1 MSTADEGAARS
12 PTSTTTNTGP
22 TTSTTRTITT
32 IPMAEPRS
40 TPESLGAKE
49 SPPGASP
56 TGRGPDGESAARI
69 GPAALLTARWA
80 LLVVGAGLALAQI
93 GWPGLW
99 GGQPA
104 GGVWAPL
111 VVIAVWAAVNFD
123 AARKARRVGPVVGRA
138 DAGVHL
144 LLDVALLTALL
155 ALTGGANNPFTMLYF
170 LPITLATLVSRT
182 WTWIVALGAVVG
194 FAALVV
200 VSTWTF
206 HGAHPAESATAESAT
221 AEPATAEPATGE
233 HVHDHAAHVQS
244 GHAFRE
250 ASDSVAQPSAHD
262 EHYWRHLVGM
272 GVALAVAGSLITYF
286 VHKIAGLLAAQRD
299 ELERL
304 RREAREDRFAAS
316 LGALSAGAAHELG
329 TPLGTIQLLSG
340 ELEWMDPEERSEA
353 VGLIRAQ
360 IERCKDILH
369 SMRNPELSARSLEG
383 EASWSLESLA
393 QSLRAFE
400 LPSPARLEVR
410 CSTEEQTLWHQ
421 PRAVIEQ
428 TVRELVTNACRAARD
443 DRPSSIVITLSGRA
457 DELSIR
463 VQDDGTGMSESEL
476 ASAFEPFF
484 STREGGRGLGL
495 FLARLHVRQL
505 GGSLVLSSG
514 SDSGTTAEL
523 CLPRHPPG
531 YESPP
536 QALASTLQGEV
547 A

>member
-1 MSTADEGAARS
+1 MRHFFILSGVPAVLLGALV
-12 PTSTTTNTGP
+12 
-22 TTSTTRTITT
+22 
-32 IPMAEPRS
+32 MAEP
-40 TPESLGAKE
+40 ESMAE
-49 SPPGASP
+49 SPRAKGRPPGTLP
-56 TGRGPDGESAARI
+56 TGWGSEGEGAARI

-99 GGQPA
+99 GGQPV
-104 GGVWAPL
+104 GGLWAPL

-123 AARKARRVGPVVGRA
+123 AARKARRTNTVARRA

-170 LPITLATLVSRT
+170 LPITLATLVSRS

-206 HGAHPAESATAESAT
+206 HGTQPVVQVAH
-221 AEPATAEPATGE
+221 E
-233 HVHDHAAHVQS
+233 HGHDHAAHVEW
-244 GHAFRE
+244 GHAAHE
-250 ASDSVAQPSAHD
+250 ATGSEAKPSAHD
-262 EHYWRHLVGM
+262 EHYWRHLLGM

-286 VHKIAGLLAAQRD
+286 VHKIAGLLTAQRD

-329 TPLGTIQLLSG
+329 TPLGTIQLLAG
-340 ELEWMDPEERSEA
+340 ELEWMSPEERSEA
-353 VGLIRAQ
+353 VALIREQ

-369 SMRNPELSARSLEG
+369 SMKNPELSARSLEG
-383 EASWSLESLA
+383 GASWSLESLA
-393 QSLRAFE
+393 QSLRALE
-400 LPSPARLEVR
+400 VPSSVHLDVR
-410 CSTEEQTLWHQ
+410 CSTEENNLWHQ

-428 TVRELVTNACRAARD
+428 TVRELVTNACRAAHD
-443 DRPSSIVITLSGRA
+443 DRPLNVVITLSGSGN
-457 DELSIR
+457 ELSIR
-463 VQDDGTGMSESEL
+463 VQDDGKGMGESEL

-505 GGSLVLSSG
+505 GGSLVLHSASNV
-514 SDSGTTAEL
+514 GTTAEL

-531 YESPP
+531 YESTPR
-536 QALASTLQGEV
+536 ALASPLQGDV

>member
-1 MSTADEGAARS
+1 M
-12 PTSTTTNTGP
+12 
-22 TTSTTRTITT
+22 
-32 IPMAEPRS
+32 
-40 TPESLGAKE
+40 
-49 SPPGASP
+49 
-56 TGRGPDGESAARI
+56 
-69 GPAALLTARWA
+69 LTARWA

-123 AARKARRVGPVVGRA
+123 AARKARRAGPVVGRA

-206 HGAHPAESATAESAT
+206 HGAHPAEPVTV
-221 AEPATAEPATGE
+221 EPATAE
-233 HVHDHAAHVQS
+233 HVHDHAAPVQPH
-244 GHAFRE
+244 HASRE
-250 ASDSVAQPSAHD
+250 ASGSVAKPSAHD

-329 TPLGTIQLLSG
+329 TPLGTIQLLTG
-340 ELEWMDPEERSEA
+340 ELAWMEPEERSEA
-353 VGLIRAQ
+353 VALIRAQ

-393 QSLRAFE
+393 QSLRAIE
-400 LPSPARLEVR
+400 VPSPARLEVR
-410 CSTEEQTLWHQ
+410 CSTEDGALWYQ
-421 PRAVIEQ
+421 PRAVVEQ

-443 DRPSSIVITLSGRA
+443 DRPASIGITLSGRA
-457 DELSIR
+457 DQLSIR
-463 VQDDGTGMSESEL
+463 VQDDGTGMSEGEL

-505 GGSLVLSSG
+505 GGSLVLESA

-531 YESPP
+531 YENPP
-536 QALASTLQGEV
+536 QALAGTLQGEV